1 MPRNIP
7 YAYIEQAVAE
17 LRVVLVEPKNEGNVG
32 AVARAM
38 KNFSVRDLVLINPPP
53 LGADARQRAM
63 HGVDILETAKVVMD
77 FDSSIKDA
85 DLIVGTSGVHTENE
99 KQFARIA
106 LRPREFAE
114 KVRLANGRVALLFG
128 REDFGLLDAEL
139 RRCDVLV
146 TIPAAEEY
154 QILNLSH
161 AVTIILYELFIAN
174 APTKARRAMSA
185 TENERLHLA
194 LSDLLEVTDYPIHK
208 RPRTKIM
215 VRRMLGRA
223 VPSKWE
229 FHALMGVF
237 QRATK
242 RIRRLEGKP

>member
-1 MPRNIP
+1 MPK
-7 YAYIEQAVAE
+7 
-17 LRVVLVEPKNEGNVG
+17 LRVVLVEPKNQGNVG

-38 KNFSVRDLVLINPPP
+38 KNFGVEELVLVNPCPI
-53 LGADARQRAM
+53 GVEARQRAM
-63 HGVDILETAKVVMD
+63 HGADILEAAKVVSD
-77 FDSSIKDA
+77 FDASIEDA
-85 DLIVGTSGVHTENE
+85 DFVVGTSGVDTDSE
-99 KQFARIA
+99 KRFARIA
-106 LRPREFAE
+106 VPPREFAA
-114 KVRLANGRVALLFG
+114 KIQQADGVVALLFG

-139 RRCDVLV
+139 RRCDLLV
-146 TIPAAEEY
+146 KVPAADEY
-154 QILNLSH
+154 PILNLSH
-161 AVTIILYELFIAN
+161 AATILLYELFVGK
-174 APTKARRAMSA
+174 APSKLARRISA
-185 TENERLHLA
+185 VERDRLHTA
-194 LSDLLEVTDYPIHK
+194 LSDLLDATDYPAHK